1 MQITPNKIT
10 TIGLTIGIIGLIAL
24 ILLLPEPTILKPY
37 EITKEKENQIATTI
51 GTITNLTIKNGNAFF
66 TITGQGNAKAFFYKP
81 NKEQIQL
88 LKEGK
93 KIQVTG
99 KIATYKG
106 QPEIIIQKVSQV
118 D

>member
-1 MQITPNKIT
+1 MQITPNKLT
-10 TIGLTIGIIGLIAL
+10 TTGLIIGTIGLIAL
-24 ILLLPEPTILKPY
+24 ILLIPEPTHLKPY
-37 EITKEKENQIATTI
+37 EITKEKENQITTTT

-66 TITGQGNAKAFFYKP
+66 TITSQGSTKAFFYKP

-93 KIQVTG
+93 KIQATG
-99 KIATYKG
+99 KIAIYKG
-106 QPEIIIQKVSQV
+106 QPEIIIQRVIEI